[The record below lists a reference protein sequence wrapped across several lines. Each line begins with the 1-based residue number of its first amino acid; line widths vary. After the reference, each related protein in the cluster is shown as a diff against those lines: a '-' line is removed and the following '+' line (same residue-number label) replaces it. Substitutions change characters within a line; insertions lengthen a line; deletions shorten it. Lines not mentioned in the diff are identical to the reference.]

1 MDNWKILLGL
11 AFFIFILS
19 YDPKSG
25 QLEKYISKGEKNDMP
40 VNIVGSI
47 LTA

>member
-1 MDNWKILLGL
+1 MENWKILIGL

-19 YDPKSG
+19 YDPKSR
-25 QLEKYISKGEKNDMP
+25 QLEKYISKDDKSDMP